1 MRVYSPKV
9 PEKKDLIRIT
19 YYGMQPV
26 FLAALPN
33 SINVYDY
40 LFLFFFF
47 SAWCWGKHHP
57 FVKPLNFSC
66 KGSAETLVILVSK
79 SGRRED
85 EGII

>member
-1 MRVYSPKV
+1 
-9 PEKKDLIRIT
+9 
-19 YYGMQPV
+19 MQPV

-66 KGSAETLVILVSK
+66 KGSAETRDTSK
-79 SGRRED
+79 QKWKARGRRNNLTSITLTQRLRLFTE
-85 EGII
+85 